1 MVQALRRNCGC
12 FGLCFKEKPKWF
24 SKDILVGALSAKLL
38 QELHSHAPELL
49 DRDFLR
55 SAVEVTPEALWYAD
69 STLKSD
75 TELVKALSCRR
86 AESLQYAD
94 AELRS
99 NQKFLLALIEQNG
112 ACLKFCSEALLQNH
126 DFNLKALQQNSL
138 ARDHVDAKLW
148 ADTSFVLKAL
158 ECLEISTRTALE
170 KVGTKHP
177 ELLADWNF
185 ALQAVERRG
194 SALEFLS
201 AFYQDDRAVVSVAM
215 EDDPQA
221 LAFASPLLREDRVL
235 VQSALRKDGSVLSHA
250 GPGIQDTVTLVLE
263 ATKTTPSA
271 FQFASERVR
280 KDQDVVWQ
288 ALKIS
293 PQVLAFSPLAA
304 DGNFVLSAAIH
315 FEAAVQFA
323 AEVLL
328 SDLGF
333 CLSCVAQ
340 NCAVLSFLPN
350 ELRASASF
358 VEAAVRANGEALYF
372 APQHFQSDPSLI
384 RLSDRNSGATYP
396 SILSRDAET
405 LQQHGVPLERL
416 GGPVQAVAAGNRV
429 LSAWERLE
437 RLSPKALQE
446 ECSMRGLPE
455 ASLEWYGADFLM
467 VRLKKLVLL
476 QELPLQELRRSVDV
490 TGSSANANAMHSLR
504 VGSSVRVVEDFFSIG
519 NVKLKQGLVGKVM
532 MIDQMDAK
540 IDFREQNTSAG
551 TFAAQWVY
559 QKDFVKL
566 KVEEDEEGHSI
577 LLNEHMIDLFA
588 GVYERKG
595 VPVRSLQSFPA
606 ASTVLE
612 RWESLAD
619 MQDNQMSTEFLK
631 IFGIGPGST
640 VRRDAQ
646 EAALRSAEL
655 WREMPLPQLLKEC
668 EARRLGV
675 PHVALSHGQLA
686 DELRE
691 RLLGSLCQDLY
702 KAEGLD
708 LQHPTWLAVAC
719 ESAER
724 EICIAQIATF
734 NDQLLD
740 FNIGEKEQRDR
751 LKKVSFWKALP
762 FTALREQCW
771 NMGMRSAYFNSADF
785 GNDKLVREAVWH
797 QFLGGYLDSSPSFRG
812 PNHPFEYFARPLVPA
827 HIRSGLQRLLLP
839 NDASVE
845 DVKKAYRKL
854 ALKPDDPTTREKP
867 MGPEKL
873 EPGPLVTGRIRKLR
887 PVHGLRRLRLER
899 LVVNVSNSLIL
910 VIAITW
916 GGGEKLNG
924 SGLTLIVLEAFIYP
938 LSLLLMA
945 YNFSL
950 LFTQVEFAVKVLP
963 ITNLLLGTIPT
974 SAIYILNMTG
984 NQTAAQVGSIVMSV
998 VNPVYGLPGVIVMM
1012 MSSPPTSLLG
1022 HFTAPEAIPMYGSI
1036 MMCVMLAS
1044 NLIYQDARS
1053 RSAVPGRCQDFDAA
1067 RKDDD
1072 VLAEEQRVDQ
1082 SLMNQI
1088 SQERSQH
1095 ACMAVESCAGLAAV
1109 VIGSSE
1115 LHRCSSAGHWA
1126 LLGTPVA
1133 QLTYDPIARPCCRAQ
1148 KAWDQLVADGG
1159 CGGPDGAGP
1168 SQGNCDAA
1176 LELCMDCEAA
1186 VQYYAQNAT
1195 ALGTRNVSV
1204 DISSTRVTCELPQW
1218 DPSNCVKGFGVG
1230 LLITTGVSLLVVA
1243 SLACIAFDWRLLPS
1257 LVARQRRKLLV
1268 DAITVQNQIHAE
1280 LDGCAS
1286 PSAPPKPK
1294 PVPPAPP
1301 TPTAR
1306 PQGFANAANECAL
1319 RAAAS
1324 VANVAAG
1331 TGTAELT
1338 LAELAASPT
1347 SPALDAAFAA
1357 CGALVEEA
1365 PEPAP
1370 KAGPCRP
1377 RHYASAYA
1385 LHGAFLVIACL
1396 AVLLR
1401 VSYVVCRGLL
1411 VVGLRSAHQCL
1422 PELLLCILPFAWVTC
1437 TSRRPKSSTS
1447 AVPKSIAYWGP
1458 WQAIPRF
1465 TTYAVCTICT
1475 EIYST
1480 LVAALAVARLP
1491 CNASPLAGVLLY
1503 CVGLL
1508 VAVVRAYCCVL
1519 ALRLQDELASVC
1531 RPATAPASTTEG
1543 AAGMTTARC
1552 PVAGANGA
1560 WDAPEGQRE
1569 NQEKTGS
1576 RATSWRRATS

>member
-519 NVKLKQGLVGKVM
+519 NVKLKQGPKTFVFTTFYQMVNRLVGKVM

-612 RWESLAD
+612 RWESTLA
-619 MQDNQMSTEFLK
+619 SEFGRSFIQVPL
-631 IFGIGPGST
+631 FAGHAGST

-646 EAALRSAEL
+646 EAALRSAAL

-708 LQHPTWLAVAC
+708 LQTLGLRAAAALLHEWHNLEKLPVNQLN
-719 ESAER
+719 ER
-724 EICIAQIATF
+724 YASLKLPPSTIS
-734 NDQLLD
+734 
-740 FNIGEKEQRDR
+740 EKEQRDR

-797 QFLGGYLDSSPSFRG
+797 QWANGSKSPWNDDPPKPDKEKKPKDSSPSFRG

-854 ALKPDDPTTREKP
+854 ALKYHPDKNNKDEAMEKIATQHF
-867 MGPEKL
+867 MEIRSAYEAL
-873 EPGPLVTGRIRKLR
+873 LAYFDEPG
-887 PVHGLRRLRLER
+887 
-899 LVVNVSNSLIL
+899 
-910 VIAITW
+910 
-916 GGGEKLNG
+916 
-924 SGLTLIVLEAFIYP
+924 
-938 LSLLLMA
+938 
-945 YNFSL
+945 
-950 LFTQVEFAVKVLP
+950 
-963 ITNLLLGTIPT
+963 
-974 SAIYILNMTG
+974 
-984 NQTAAQVGSIVMSV
+984 
-998 VNPVYGLPGVIVMM
+998 
-1012 MSSPPTSLLG
+1012 
-1022 HFTAPEAIPMYGSI
+1022 
-1036 MMCVMLAS
+1036 
-1044 NLIYQDARS
+1044 
-1053 RSAVPGRCQDFDAA
+1053 
-1067 RKDDD
+1067 
-1072 VLAEEQRVDQ
+1072 
-1082 SLMNQI
+1082 
-1088 SQERSQH
+1088 
-1095 ACMAVESCAGLAAV
+1095 
-1109 VIGSSE
+1109 
-1115 LHRCSSAGHWA
+1115 
-1126 LLGTPVA
+1126 
-1133 QLTYDPIARPCCRAQ
+1133 
-1148 KAWDQLVADGG
+1148 
-1159 CGGPDGAGP
+1159 
-1168 SQGNCDAA
+1168 
-1176 LELCMDCEAA
+1176 
-1186 VQYYAQNAT
+1186 
-1195 ALGTRNVSV
+1195 
-1204 DISSTRVTCELPQW
+1204 
-1218 DPSNCVKGFGVG
+1218 
-1230 LLITTGVSLLVVA
+1230 
-1243 SLACIAFDWRLLPS
+1243 
-1257 LVARQRRKLLV
+1257 
-1268 DAITVQNQIHAE
+1268 
-1280 LDGCAS
+1280 
-1286 PSAPPKPK
+1286 
-1294 PVPPAPP
+1294 
-1301 TPTAR
+1301 
-1306 PQGFANAANECAL
+1306 
-1319 RAAAS
+1319 
-1324 VANVAAG
+1324 
-1331 TGTAELT
+1331 
-1338 LAELAASPT
+1338 
-1347 SPALDAAFAA
+1347 
-1357 CGALVEEA
+1357 
-1365 PEPAP
+1365 
-1370 KAGPCRP
+1370 
-1377 RHYASAYA
+1377 
-1385 LHGAFLVIACL
+1385 
-1396 AVLLR
+1396 
-1401 VSYVVCRGLL
+1401 
-1411 VVGLRSAHQCL
+1411 
-1422 PELLLCILPFAWVTC
+1422 
-1437 TSRRPKSSTS
+1437 
-1447 AVPKSIAYWGP
+1447 
-1458 WQAIPRF
+1458 
-1465 TTYAVCTICT
+1465 
-1475 EIYST
+1475 
-1480 LVAALAVARLP
+1480 
-1491 CNASPLAGVLLY
+1491 
-1503 CVGLL
+1503 
-1508 VAVVRAYCCVL
+1508 
-1519 ALRLQDELASVC
+1519 
-1531 RPATAPASTTEG
+1531 
-1543 AAGMTTARC
+1543 
-1552 PVAGANGA
+1552 
-1560 WDAPEGQRE
+1560 
-1569 NQEKTGS
+1569 
-1576 RATSWRRATS
+1576 

>member
-1 MVQALRRNCGC
+1 MMGHLRGQVVLVLVKRDGLALEWAAESLKADREVVLAAVRKGAFALEYAASSLKRDRSFILEAVQCNGYALACAPKFQGDRQIVETAVREDGSALEYASEELRRNKDLALIAVENDSALEHVAELLWSDRAFAAAAVAKNEAAVEHLPSQFLSDRAFLLDGVAANPHVLLRLENANPSVMGPELMVQALRRNCGC

-323 AEVLL
+323 AEACTRP
-328 SDLGF
+328 GW
-333 CLSCVAQ
+333 Q
-340 NCAVLSFLPN
+340 LPVNQLN
-350 ELRASASF
+350 ER
-358 VEAAVRANGEALYF
+358 Y
-372 APQHFQSDPSLI
+372 
-384 RLSDRNSGATYP
+384 
-396 SILSRDAET
+396 
-405 LQQHGVPLERL
+405 
-416 GGPVQAVAAGNRV
+416 
-429 LSAWERLE
+429 
-437 RLSPKALQE
+437 
-446 ECSMRGLPE
+446 
-455 ASLEWYGADFLM
+455 ASL
-467 VRLKKLVLL
+467 KL
-476 QELPLQELRRSVDV
+476 P
-490 TGSSANANAMHSLR
+490 
-504 VGSSVRVVEDFFSIG
+504 
-519 NVKLKQGLVGKVM
+519 
-532 MIDQMDAK
+532 
-540 IDFREQNTSAG
+540 
-551 TFAAQWVY
+551 
-559 QKDFVKL
+559 
-566 KVEEDEEGHSI
+566 
-577 LLNEHMIDLFA
+577 
-588 GVYERKG
+588 
-595 VPVRSLQSFPA
+595 P
-606 ASTVLE
+606 STI
-612 RWESLAD
+612 S
-619 MQDNQMSTEFLK
+619 
-631 IFGIGPGST
+631 
-640 VRRDAQ
+640 
-646 EAALRSAEL
+646 
-655 WREMPLPQLLKEC
+655 
-668 EARRLGV
+668 
-675 PHVALSHGQLA
+675 
-686 DELRE
+686 
-691 RLLGSLCQDLY
+691 
-702 KAEGLD
+702 
-708 LQHPTWLAVAC
+708 
-719 ESAER
+719 
-724 EICIAQIATF
+724 
-734 NDQLLD
+734 
-740 FNIGEKEQRDR
+740 EKEQRDR

-797 QFLGGYLDSSPSFRG
+797 QWANGSKSPW
-812 PNHPFEYFARPLVPA
+812 
-827 HIRSGLQRLLLP
+827 
-839 NDASVE
+839 ND
-845 DVKKAYRKL
+845 DPP
-854 ALKPDDPTTREKP
+854 KPDKEKKP
-867 MGPEKL
+867 KECNEL
-873 EPGPLVTGRIRKLR
+873 A
-887 PVHGLRRLRLER
+887 VHAL
-899 LVVNVSNSLIL
+899 VNVSNSLIL

-984 NQTAAQVGSIVMSV
+984 NQTAAQVMSV

-1053 RSAVPGRCQDFDAA
+1053 RSAVPGRCQ
-1067 RKDDD
+1067 
-1072 VLAEEQRVDQ
+1072 EQ
-1082 SLMNQI
+1082 
-1088 SQERSQH
+1088 
-1095 ACMAVESCAGLAAV
+1095 
-1109 VIGSSE
+1109 
-1115 LHRCSSAGHWA
+1115 
-1126 LLGTPVA
+1126 LLKTFLNCTDVA

-1204 DISSTRVTCELPQW
+1204 DISSTR
-1218 DPSNCVKGFGVG
+1218 
-1230 LLITTGVSLLVVA
+1230 
-1243 SLACIAFDWRLLPS
+1243 
-1257 LVARQRRKLLV
+1257 LLV

-1385 LHGAFLVIACL
+1385 LHGAFLVHN
-1396 AVLLR
+1396 VLP
-1401 VSYVVCRGLL
+1401 L
-1411 VVGLRSAHQCL
+1411 V
-1422 PELLLCILPFAWVTC
+1422 T
-1437 TSRRPKSSTS
+1437 
-1447 AVPKSIAYWGP
+1447 
-1458 WQAIPRF
+1458 
-1465 TTYAVCTICT
+1465 
-1475 EIYST
+1475 
-1480 LVAALAVARLP
+1480 
-1491 CNASPLAGVLLY
+1491 
-1503 CVGLL
+1503 
-1508 VAVVRAYCCVL
+1508 
-1519 ALRLQDELASVC
+1519 
-1531 RPATAPASTTEG
+1531 
-1543 AAGMTTARC
+1543 
-1552 PVAGANGA
+1552 
-1560 WDAPEGQRE
+1560 
-1569 NQEKTGS
+1569 
-1576 RATSWRRATS
+1576 